1 MSDIEKVFI
10 PNTVRELENNAF
22 SYCRKLR
29 EIIFESGSQLEKIG
43 KECFFNC
50 GLEEVTVPK
59 SVCSIGRCAFQYC
72 RNLQSLTFEEGSQLA
87 NVGKYIVDGTQLN
100 PDEVEFPSTAQID
113 YEEEEEFT
121 DALEYDHT
129 DSEES

>member
-59 SVCSIGRCAFQYC
+59 SVCSIGRSAFHYC
-72 RNLQSLTFEEGSQLA
+72 SNLRSLTFEEGSQLA
-87 NVGKYIVDGTQLN
+87 RVGCYIVDGTRVDLKK
-100 PDEVEFPSTAQID
+100 VKFPSTAQID
-113 YEEEEEFT
+113 RDE
-121 DALEYDHT
+121 
-129 DSEES
+129 